1 MLVIIHQSVH
11 NTYRK
16 SGLKSSSLPSI
27 NLPGELFLNRKQ
39 YLLMQIFIVIFL
51 ILAGFHE
58 EPTEENSVLRFGSRF
73 NMERSVLISRRFC
86 LSCSS
91 YNGYFLF
98 YGL

>member
-1 MLVIIHQSVH
+1 MYILVIIHESVH
-11 NTYRK
+11 NTYSK
-16 SGLKSSSLPSI
+16 SGLKARSLPSI

-73 NMERSVLISRRFC
+73 NMERSVLSMFF
-86 LSCSS
+86 
-91 YNGYFLF
+91 FL
-98 YGL
+98 